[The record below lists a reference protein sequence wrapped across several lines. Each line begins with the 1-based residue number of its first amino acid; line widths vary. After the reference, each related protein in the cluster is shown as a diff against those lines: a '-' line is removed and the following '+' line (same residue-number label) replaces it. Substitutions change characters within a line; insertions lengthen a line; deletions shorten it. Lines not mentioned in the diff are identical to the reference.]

1 MNPPELPQ
9 VGNQPVVL
17 DIAMFSTGP
26 AKQPVFLRWS
36 RTRERS
42 KKSPG
47 ALWACEACVRR
58 SKISRG
64 WLKKKS
70 ILKEKNRLFC
80 SLRSELGM

>member
-17 DIAMFSTGP
+17 DIAVFSTGP

-47 ALWACEACVRR
+47 ALWACEACVLR

-64 WLKKKS
+64 WLKKIDFKG
-70 ILKEKNRLFC
+70 ENRLFF